1 MSEDPT
7 KLLKDDIQAVVALL
21 KTERDDLKVR
31 VHLAKAEARE
41 EWEELEKKWS
51 HLKDKTA
58 RVSHT
63 ATDASKDIAAA
74 TEILAEELKHG
85 YQRIRAAVKSQS

>member
-7 KLLKDDIQAVVALL
+7 KLLKDDIQAVISLL

-31 VHLAKAEARE
+31 IHLAKAEARE

-51 HLKDKTA
+51 HLKSKTSQ
-58 RVSHT
+58 VSHA
-63 ATDASKDIAAA
+63 ATDASKDVAAA
-74 TEILAEELKHG
+74 TEILVEELRHG
-85 YQRIRAAVKSQS
+85 YQKIRTAVKSK